1 MPNRYCV
8 LCGNRDKSD
17 SYYSFPINEESRKK
31 WLAYCGINEQV
42 LNTVTKLC
50 WNHFQKD
57 DIIRIGKSTIV
68 KHNAV
73 PSIIRK
79 KRKVYKCSGLIKNCK
94 DYILK
99 KQESATVRSGTV
111 DNINC
116 NSVDI
121 NNANLGDRT
130 IDDGRVNDN
139 TVYNGAVDDISS
151 NNVDI
156 KNANFDNRTTDLG
169 NFEFVSV
176 NEDPTLLLEE
186 TCGPVNRLST
196 PQNYES
202 IQCFQTPIK
211 AVRNLRY
218 VGDIRPAH
226 LATPREA
233 ERALQLAKQT
243 IANQHRKIKSL
254 QQARNRLIGR
264 LMTMK
269 ALVKY
274 FKKKSRMMEMTAK
287 NLMVTLPSVM
297 KGSCKRKIER
307 GK

>member
-1 MPNRYCV
+1 MPDRYCV
-8 LCGNRDKSD
+8 LCGNRNKSD
-17 SYYSFPINEESRKK
+17 SYYSFPINQESRKK
-31 WLAYCGINEQV
+31 WLDYCGINEQV

-50 WNHFQKD
+50 WNHFEKD

-68 KHNAV
+68 KRNAV

-79 KRKVYKCSGLIKNCK
+79 KRKVYKCSGLIKNDK

-99 KQESATVRSGTV
+99 KQESATVRNGTV
-111 DNINC
+111 DGINC
-116 NSVDI
+116 NTVDI
-121 NNANLGDRT
+121 DNANLGDGT
-130 IDDGRVNDN
+130 IDDGRVTDN
-139 TVYNGAVDDISS
+139 TVHNGAVDDISS

-156 KNANFDNRTTDLG
+156 KNANFDNRTANLG

-176 NEDPTLLLEE
+176 NDDPTVLLEE
-186 TCGPVNRLST
+186 TCGLVDRLSI
-196 PQNYES
+196 PSES
-202 IQCFQTPIK
+202 IECFQTPVK

-218 VGDIRPAH
+218 VGDIRPEH
-226 LATPREA
+226 LATPRKA
-233 ERALQLAKQT
+233 EFALQLAKQT

-264 LMTMK
+264 LITMK

-274 FKKKSRMMEMTAK
+274 FKKKSGMMEMTAK
-287 NLMVTLPSVM
+287 NLMVTLPSVT
-297 KGSCKRKIER
+297 KGPSKRKIGR

>member
-31 WLAYCGINEQV
+31 WLAYCGIDEQV

-68 KHNAV
+68 KRNAV

-79 KRKVYKCSGLIKNCK
+79 KRKLHKCSDLIKNCK
-94 DYILK
+94 DCILK
-99 KQESATVRSGTV
+99 KQEGSTVKTA
-111 DNINC
+111 DDINC
-116 NSVDI
+116 NTVNID
-121 NNANLGDRT
+121 NANLGDGV
-130 IDDGRVNDN
+130 IDDGRVTDK
-139 TVYNGAVDDISS
+139 TVHNGAVNDISS
-151 NNVDI
+151 NNTDI
-156 KNANFDNRTTDLG
+156 KNANFDNRTVNLG

-176 NEDPTLLLEE
+176 SEDPTVLLEE
-186 TCGPVNRLST
+186 TSGPVNCLST

-202 IQCFQTPIK
+202 IQCFQTPVK
-211 AVRNLRY
+211 AIRNLRY
-218 VGDIRPAH
+218 VGDITPAH
-226 LATPREA
+226 LATPRKA
-233 ERALQLAKQT
+233 EKALQLAKQT

-274 FKKKSRMMEMTAK
+274 FKKKNRMMEMTAK

-297 KGSCKRKIER
+297 KESCKRKIER